1 MARHLM
7 AVCVVCLL
15 CADHLPCHQH
25 LLDGAASSASAAT
38 NGAGLLDATAAT
50 NNNSL
55 YSNHIPDGLSVA
67 AERYVNTLHLPNEQR
82 PSFLVERDDDDA
94 SYDDRGGRTKRHSHA
109 SVAEHST
116 EVAAPSFVRKLFER
130 FGNGD
135 TQTMNVVGFER
146 MLDQL
151 GLYELVQGSGSGG
164 DSVEGRQ
171 SNGNAATVRNVNDKA
186 DEAQVSWTTIVE
198 MD

>member
-25 LLDGAASSASAAT
+25 LLGGTAPTAASSSTSGNSAGLLGASAA
-38 NGAGLLDATAAT
+38 A
-50 NNNSL
+50 NNS
-55 YSNHIPDGLSVA
+55 HIPDGLSVA

-82 PSFLVERDDDDA
+82 PSFLMERDDGNDEHGR
-94 SYDDRGGRTKRHSHA
+94 SGGRSKRHSHA
-109 SVAEHST
+109 KAEHST

-146 MLDQL
+146 MLDKL
-151 GLYELVQGSGSGG
+151 GLYELVQGA
-164 DSVEGRQ
+164 
-171 SNGNAATVRNVNDKA
+171 GNAAAGRQPANSNAAFEKDVNGVDSDRRA
-186 DEAQVSWTTIVE
+186 GEAQVSGTRG
-198 MD
+198 